1 MAGGAVSFFEYT
13 ENTEVF
19 SSGKWTKV
27 EPLDMAL
34 TGLQGVT
41 VDNNVYMI
49 GEDRFSVISK
59 IISEFS
65 LMSLSFF
72 LTYLI
77 YILIGGQ
84 DSKEQDHSAIWKY
97 DSEQKVWK
105 LAMYMRNVK
114 SLHGVSVVNYND
126 FC

>member
-1 MAGGAVSFFEYT
+1 MKIGSLISQRNLQNHLRVLSDESF
-13 ENTEVF
+13 
-19 SSGKWTKV
+19 
-27 EPLDMAL
+27 L
-34 TGLQGVT
+34 
-41 VDNNVYMI
+41 
-49 GEDRFSVISK
+49 
-59 IISEFS
+59 
-65 LMSLSFF
+65 F